1 MTLLDYL
8 DRRAQRRLAHPLLP
22 TDFRGWLGLG
32 LFLQTT
38 ALFAV
43 IAFVRDVRGDQGFM
57 TLASAVIVTGWIG
70 GVVAFAYSAGKKDGE
85 QSAAL
90 SKAVDLA
97 HQLAPAPSRPDV
109 VLQPGETAQASAS
122 PSSTGV
128 QP

>member
-8 DRRAQRRLAHPLLP
+8 DRRAERRLARPLLP
-22 TDFRGWLGLG
+22 TDFRGWLAAA
-32 LFLQTT
+32 LFAQTT

-43 IAFVRDVRGDQGFM
+43 IAFVPDVRGDQGFM

-97 HQLAPAPSRPDV
+97 HQLAPAPARPDV

-122 PSSTGV
+122 HSVTGV